1 MYKAILRFSELSDSV
16 FYYAIG
22 FKTVWYDESV
32 RSLYKDMSSLAR
44 LIKRNKY
51 KYNLPKDIK
60 ITFRLYTENW
70 ETIGDRFY
78 F

>member
-1 MYKAILRFSELSDSV
+1 MYKARIRFSGLSSEV
-16 FYYAIG
+16 FSYTTHLRSINYS
-22 FKTVWYDESV
+22 ESL
-32 RSLYKDMSSLAR
+32 RNLYKDMSSLAR
-44 LIKRNKY
+44 FIRRNKS
-51 KYNLPKDIK
+51 KYHIPEDVK